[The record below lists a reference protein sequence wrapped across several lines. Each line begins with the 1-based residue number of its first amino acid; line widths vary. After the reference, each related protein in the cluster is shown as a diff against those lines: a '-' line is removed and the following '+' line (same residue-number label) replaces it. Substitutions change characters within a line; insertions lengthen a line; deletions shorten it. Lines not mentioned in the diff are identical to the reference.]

1 METKDV
7 IFGRRS
13 IRKYTNQ
20 PISDEDLQEIIE
32 AGLYAPSNVNY
43 QPWYFLVIKS
53 DEKKKEMLEFMS
65 TISKLFHPSLVNRF
79 QKNPEAVEETETFFQ
94 GLGGA
99 QVYILAFLLKND
111 YPDLSSVTQS
121 VSAAIENMLLMAK
134 DKGIGSCW
142 LSVAVRVGKDEEI
155 RQHFAPDK
163 GPFLAMVTLGYPAE
177 EKTAPPRR
185 EGRYDII

>member
-20 PISDEDLQEIIE
+20 PISDADLEEIIQ
-32 AGLYAPSNVNY
+32 AGLYAPSNINF
-43 QPWYFLVIKS
+43 QPWYFVVVKS
-53 DEKKKEMLEFMS
+53 EEKKREMLEFMS
-65 TISKLFHPSLVNRF
+65 TVSKLFRPVLDSRF
-79 QKNPEAVEETETFFQ
+79 AKNPEAIEETETFFQ

-99 QVYILAFLLKND
+99 QVYILVFLLKPD

-121 VSAAIENMLLMAK
+121 TAAAIENMLLMAK

-142 LSVAVRVGKDEEI
+142 LTAAVRVGKDEEI

-185 EGRYDII
+185 GGRYEII